1 MRVTQAIN
9 KETLN
14 STVDNE
20 VSQSYLLDE
29 GGLDMSRVQTDDAI
43 FGDFLNMYLVWS
55 TAAEFNEQKGSL
67 YASYRLEENSNFVK
81 LFFPKLVVSW
91 MSGESVFDKWANL
104 DIPASISFGEFDSHV
119 IRIDADKYSY
129 STLVPI
135 TISCDDFSESAD
147 FLIFYTVDARGYISN
162 LSGYQFS
169 SVFNG
174 DKDLHGVGLIAHD
187 EQEVEENFEEGDV
200 LGSSA
205 TGVIVTDVAS

>member
-1 MRVTQAIN
+1 MDLIIGFFKKYKVQVLLVVVLIVVLIGGKIFRGRAKDNYNNVDMRVTQAIN

-135 TISCDDFSESAD
+135 AISCDDFSESAD
-147 FLIFYTVDARGYISN
+147 FLIFLYC
-162 LSGYQFS
+162 
-169 SVFNG
+169 
-174 DKDLHGVGLIAHD
+174 
-187 EQEVEENFEEGDV
+187 
-200 LGSSA
+200 
-205 TGVIVTDVAS
+205 